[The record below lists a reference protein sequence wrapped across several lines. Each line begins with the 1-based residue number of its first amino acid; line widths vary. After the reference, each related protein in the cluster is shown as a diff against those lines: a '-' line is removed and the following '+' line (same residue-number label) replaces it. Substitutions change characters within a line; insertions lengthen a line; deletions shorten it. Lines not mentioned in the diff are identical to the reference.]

1 MMCRITGS
9 QAGQSGKEKNIF
21 AAPHPTLSM
30 RKKKNM
36 GQLPQNAT
44 FLTCLLSLF
53 HSSDFP
59 VWSLPDF
66 QLQQVNKRQ
75 KILLIIAGTFRRYSE
90 ISMLNHSAQR
100 ENTQCARPRL
110 AVIQKA
116 GRVVSLQSTLLNR
129 LCLAMLAKQAGNK

>member
-1 MMCRITGS
+1 
-9 QAGQSGKEKNIF
+9 
-21 AAPHPTLSM
+21 
-30 RKKKNM
+30 M

-90 ISMLNHSAQR
+90 ISTLNHSAQR

-116 GRVVSLQSTLLNR
+116 GRVVPLQSTLLNR
-129 LCLAMLAKQAGNK
+129 LCLAMLAKQAWNK

>member
-1 MMCRITGS
+1 MMYRITG
-9 QAGQSGKEKNIF
+9 QRGKEKNIF

-30 RKKKNM
+30 RTTTKKKIWVNFPKM
-36 GQLPQNAT
+36 PL
-44 FLTCLLSLF
+44 FSLSLLSFF

-59 VWSLPDF
+59 VWSLADF

-90 ISMLNHSAQR
+90 ISMLNHSARR

-110 AVIQKA
+110 AVLQKA
-116 GRVVSLQSTLLNR
+116 DRVVSLQSALLNR
-129 LCLAMLAKQAGNK
+129 LCLAMLAKQAWNK